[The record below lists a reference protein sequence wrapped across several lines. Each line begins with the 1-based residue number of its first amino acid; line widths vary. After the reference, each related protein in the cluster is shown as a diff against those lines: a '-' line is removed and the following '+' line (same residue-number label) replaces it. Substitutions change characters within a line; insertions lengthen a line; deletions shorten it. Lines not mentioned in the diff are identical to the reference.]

1 MTAPEMTRRGARLTG
16 VLLLLTAVCFVLGL
30 ALSDPQIETHGDRSE
45 FIQQV
50 EDVADRVPA
59 IFAFQTLDV
68 IGGLLAVLAAIG
80 LYGMLRDRARVDAV
94 AGLSLF
100 VITAVFTAG
109 RSFVGGAMT
118 VAAEDY
124 VGADLEGLAKG
135 SNELLETINVL
146 SALHFGYFL
155 AGFAT
160 LGLGVAAFGYGMRS
174 ADIGPRWLG
183 SLGLVAGALVCL
195 TPLALVSEGL
205 FIPFFLG
212 TLLALVWLIGGGLWL
227 VLRGDRLTGVGS

>member
-1 MTAPEMTRRGARLTG
+1 MSARLVG
-16 VLLLLTAVCFVLGL
+16 VLLLLVGLCFLLGL

-59 IFAFQTLDV
+59 IFAFQVLDV
-68 IGGLLAVLAAIG
+68 IGGLLAVFAAIG
-80 LYGMLRDRARVDAV
+80 LYGMLRDQARVDAV
-94 AGLSLF
+94 AGLSLI
-100 VITAVFTAG
+100 VIMAVFTAG

-124 VGADLEGLAKG
+124 AGADLEGLAKG

-155 AGFAT
+155 AAFAT
-160 LGLGVAAFGYGMRS
+160 LGLGVAAFSYGMRS
-174 ADIGPRWLG
+174 VGAAPRWLS
-183 SLGLVAGALVCL
+183 SLGLASGILVCL
-195 TPLALVSEGL
+195 TPLALVSDGL

-212 TLLALVWLIGGGLWL
+212 TLLALVWLIGAGLWFM
-227 VLRGDRLTGVGS
+227 LRGDRLQAVGR